1 MGFYM
6 WVSIAVIA
14 MAVTFTYILMAHF
27 TRAIRMVLEAFATFI
42 EVIGMHN
49 ENAERFRLK
58 EGPAYDSAQFQ
69 AEADRLRKLMN
80 VSSMF

>member
-6 WVSIAVIA
+6 WVSIVVIA

-27 TRAIRMVLEAFATFI
+27 TRAIKMVLEAFATFI

-49 ENAERFRLK
+49 ENAEKFRLH
-58 EGPAYDSAQFQ
+58 EAPVYDSERFKVE
-69 AEADRLRKLMN
+69 AERLRKLMN